1 MAEEDKDKKA
11 AAKKADKADAAPK
24 PKQAKGEAGKGE
36 KGKGEKGKG
45 EGGDKAPKAA
55 KGGAGDKA
63 QRAAKGDKAEKP
75 AAEAAEPEPKG
86 PPRLRVQ
93 FDKDVRNKLT
103 AQFGYKNAM
112 QVPMINKVVIN
123 MGIGEAVADRKK
135 VEAAAADLALISG
148 QKAIITKS
156 RKAISTYKLREN
168 QPIGCKVTLRK
179 ARMYEFLDRLINIAL
194 PRVRD
199 FRGLNPKSFDGR
211 GNYSLGVKE
220 HIVFPEIDY
229 DKAAEVWG
237 MDITV
242 CTTARTD
249 DEARALLTAFNFP
262 FRQ

>member
-1 MAEEDKDKKA
+1 MADEEKKP
-11 AAKKADKADAAPK
+11 KKGEGADAAPK
-24 PKQAKGEAGKGE
+24 AKGEPQGKGQQA
-36 KGKGEKGKG
+36 KG
-45 EGGDKAPKAA
+45 EGGDKAKAA
-55 KGGAGDKA
+55 KGGDRGARPA
-63 QRAAKGDKAEKP
+63 KAEKP
-75 AAEAAEPEPKG
+75 AAEAHEPEPKG
-86 PPRLRVQ
+86 PPRLRVHYDQ
-93 FDKDVRNKLT
+93 EVRKTLT
-103 AQFGYKNAM
+103 EKFGYKNVM
-112 QVPMINKVVIN
+112 EVPTIDKVVIN

-135 VEAAAADLALISG
+135 VEAAASDLALISG
-148 QKAIITKS
+148 QKAVITKS

-179 ARMYEFLDRLINIAL
+179 TRMYEFIDRLINIAL